1 MKRILTFT
9 ITAVFAISMF
19 SCKDFDPSKS
29 KSGAAKDSAAVST
42 ELVQDIITEHI
53 QPIKTMPVEIT
64 TIKRT
69 VKSTAS
75 LVAEEET
82 YLAPSIPGKIRS
94 IPVDVN
100 DYVKKGQILVSM
112 DKSQLSQ
119 TRLQYAN
126 LKKDL
131 ARMDTLLQYGSITQ
145 QAYDQMKTQ
154 VNVTKTALANLEENT
169 TLKAPYKGVI
179 TGKYYNDGEIFSGAP
194 NTQAGKAAIVSLV
207 KMDVLKVYIN
217 LSESYLPLVIKGQV
231 AIVESDVYP
240 TDNFEATVHTI
251 YPTVNAATRTFTVE
265 LRLDNPDYKLRPG
278 MYSAVTIEMG
288 DREALLVPALA
299 VIKQTGTNNRYV
311 FLREGNVARKYQV
324 TMGERVDD
332 MVELISENV
341 KSGAELIYAGHINLM
356 DGDKIKLV
364 EE

>member
-1 MKRILTFT
+1 MKRFIILT
-9 ITAVFAISMF
+9 ITAGLTLGMF
-19 SCKDFDPSKS
+19 SCKEKPSS
-29 KSGAAKDSAAVST
+29 EAEANTTAAIAETIEAS
-42 ELVQDIITEHI
+42 
-53 QPIKTMPVEIT
+53 QPIKTLPIELTI
-64 TIKRT
+64 IKRT
-69 VKSTAS
+69 VKITAS

-82 YLAPSIPGKIRS
+82 YLAPAIPGKIRS
-94 IPVDVN
+94 ISVDVN
-100 DYVKKGQILVSM
+100 DNVKKGQTLVNM

-131 ARMDTLLQYGSITQ
+131 VRMDTLLQYGSITQ
-145 QAYDQMKTQ
+145 QAYDQLKTQ

-179 TGKYYNDGEIFSGAP
+179 TGKYYNDGEIFSGGP

-217 LSESYLPLVIKGQV
+217 LSESYLPLIKKGQL

-240 TDNFEATVHTI
+240 NDNFEATVHTI
-251 YPTVNAATRTFTVE
+251 YPTINAATRTFTVE
-265 LRLDNPDYKLRPG
+265 LRMDNPDYKLRPG

-288 DREALLVPALA
+288 DRETLLVPSLA
-299 VIKQTGTNNRYV
+299 VIKQTGTNNRHI
-311 FLREGNVARKYQV
+311 FISDGTSARKIPV
-324 TMGERVDD
+324 KLGERVDD
-332 MVELISENV
+332 MVELISEEDL
-341 KSGAELIYAGHINLM
+341 SGANLIYAGHVNLM
-356 DGDKIKLV
+356 DGDKVNLV